1 MKTYKIHLIRHGR
14 ESAKGVVRYIG
25 KTDLPLTAKG
35 REELEQMVSEEPFPN
50 VDAVYT
56 SPLLRCRQTAE
67 ILFPHLEP
75 VTEEGLTECDFGLFE
90 DKTPEELKDDPR
102 YVEWLSGGTP
112 PEGESGE
119 HFFKRSV
126 VAFAKIVEEAMKN
139 NASIIGLSAL
149 MTTTMQ
155 EMKAVVDYAKEKQCD
170 AKIIIG
176 GAVITEDYKE
186 QIGADG
192 YAKDA
197 AEAVKV
203 VQRLLNNER

>member
-67 ILFPHLEP
+67 ILYPHLEP
-75 VTEEGLTECDFGLFE
+75 VIEEGLTECDFGLFE

-126 VAFAKIVEEAMKN
+126 VAFAKIVEEAMKKGQTE
-139 NASIIGLSAL
+139 I
-149 MTTTMQ
+149 
-155 EMKAVVDYAKEKQCD
+155 AVVCHGGSIMSILAQCGIPQRTPSD
-170 AKIIIG
+170 WICGHGHGYTMLVTPSVWMRGYKAE
-176 GAVITEDYKE
+176 VIA
-186 QIGADG
+186 QF
-192 YAKDA
+192 
-197 AEAVKV
+197 
-203 VQRLLNNER
+203 